1 MELQDQNLQH
11 LKKEN
16 YYLLE
21 ENAELR
27 EILQSQPE
35 KSIKSSSLHNQKKR
49 DSFDESWNYRNT
61 SYQSSIVHDYKSF
74 QDNLIYGEHRNATTN
89 FSKAYNFDLTRTT

>member
-1 MELQDQNLQH
+1 MELQDQNLQN

-27 EILQSQPE
+27 EISHSQTG
-35 KSIKSSSLHNQKKR
+35 KSIKSNSLHNQKKR
-49 DSFDESWNYRNT
+49 DSFNES
-61 SYQSSIVHDYKSF
+61 
-74 QDNLIYGEHRNATTN
+74 
-89 FSKAYNFDLTRTT
+89 